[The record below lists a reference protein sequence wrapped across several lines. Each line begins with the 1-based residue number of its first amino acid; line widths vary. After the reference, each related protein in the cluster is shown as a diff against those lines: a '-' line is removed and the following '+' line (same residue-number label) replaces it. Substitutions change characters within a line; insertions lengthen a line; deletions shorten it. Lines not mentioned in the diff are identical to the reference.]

1 MVLAGSVHKA
11 VANVADGQNPM
22 GGNDPYLDM
31 MMMGSLGPPMAG
43 GSQQPRADMQP
54 FMSQNPMTAA
64 MMGGSLPGTNELSR
78 LMPNHP
84 RLGGALDNAALAMS
98 MIPTGMTIGEN
109 IKNVSGAMTELPYAR
124 LAHAYQMLNPGMQAQ
139 MMQAQIGEAR
149 ARGEYFGGRNLAS
162 VEAMRQ
168 RDAEA
173 AAVRA
178 GMGKPSVQ
186 IMPGP
191 DGKPWMGNYEVQ
203 SIDRDAEGHA
213 IPRMKFTPVMPYSEY
228 TKGISSTGAVSG
240 AYPGRGQGS
249 PASRTYDFLIGEGL
263 NPLQA
268 NKVIQDQ
275 GVQSALGKFGIEL
288 GERTGT
294 EDVRK
299 TWAAENAT
307 AKTIHD
313 NMLKQIPL
321 PANPIKA
328 QIDSAGEYADYIKN
342 FSPQNK
348 NDKPLGPADYASKV
362 YTKRL
367 QTQRDQLDDVLSG
380 YTSIQPGHP
389 RPDYKS
395 YMQQHLQNQQA
406 APQGNGNPY

>member
-1 MVLAGSVHKA
+1 M
-11 VANVADGQNPM
+11 ADGQNPM
-22 GGNDPYLDM
+22 GTGSDPYLDM

-98 MIPTGMTIGEN
+98 MIPTGMTTGEN

-139 MMQAQIGEAR
+139 MMGAQIGEAR

-186 IMPGP
+186 VMPGP

-213 IPRMKFTPVMPYSEY
+213 IPRMKFTPVMPYADY
-228 TKGISSTGAVSG
+228 VKGGGISQTGGVSTTQ
-240 AYPGRGQGS
+240 RGQGG
-249 PASRTYDFLIGEGL
+249 AANQQFQFLHD
-263 NPLQA
+263 A
-268 NKVIQDQ
+268 Y
-275 GVQSALGKFGIEL
+275 VQSHPGASEWDAGQAVEKLLKANPALATFFGELPEKRSDEAFKNQNAAAGK
-288 GERTGT
+288 
-294 EDVRK
+294 
-299 TWAAENAT
+299 
-307 AKTIHD
+307 IHQD
-313 NMLKQIPL
+313 ALKQFPL

-342 FSPQNK
+342 FSPKNK
-348 NDKPLGPADYASKV
+348 SDKPMGPADYASKV
-362 YTKRL
+362 YTKRI
-367 QTQRDQLDDVLSG
+367 QDKRDQLDQVYSG
-380 YTSIQPGHP
+380 YTSMKPGVE
-389 RPDYKS
+389 RPDYDS
-395 YMQQHLQNQQA
+395 YLREHLNQQQPS
-406 APQGNGNPY
+406 APQGGVWNPQTGKYE